1 MGDLFDQASI
11 LAVIFESSYNFDPT
25 KLPMSYF
32 VLRSEEHFKSMDDV
46 GTLGPMLTYLLR
58 TGYIEGD
65 NYRIQLTG
73 KGMNTTIWLFRKFL
87 IFIRR
92 YYPDKLSSWINIL
105 DLRKGNNRE
114 LIRDSYFYIKREP
127 PLREAF
133 KHYLDEIDTIENV
146 ETFEV
151 DVYDL
156 NMLIED
162 IFLNLAD
169 INRLFEHR
177 FKCKLFLPPIPAQTI
192 LNRATR
198 GKEVK
203 FTDFVATLGSV
214 LGGIYDKEID
224 KLLESTTLESGPI
237 NKIKSFLDKENI
249 IYDPKTIEILRAI
262 YRLRST
268 TFPIHETGSEIIPSL
283 QKLNIS
289 YPIGDYKSAAT
300 KILQNLNSCLLDMKL
315 WFQDS

>member
-1 MGDLFDQASI
+1 
-11 LAVIFESSYNFDPT
+11 
-25 KLPMSYF
+25 MSYF
-32 VLRSEEHFKSMDDV
+32 ILRSGEYFKFMDEV
-46 GTLGPMLTYLLR
+46 GKLGPMLTYLLK

-65 NYRIQLTG
+65 NYHIRLTG

-87 IFIRR
+87 IFIKR

-105 DLRKGNNRE
+105 DLKKSNNRE
-114 LIRDSYFYIKREP
+114 LVRDSYFYVKEES
-127 PLREAF
+127 PLKEAF
-133 KHYLDEIDTIENV
+133 EHYLNEIDTIENV

-156 NMLIED
+156 NRLIED
-162 IFLNLAD
+162 VYLNLDD
-169 INRLFEHR
+169 INRLFEDR
-177 FKCKLFLPPIPAQTI
+177 FKCKLFLPPVAAQTM

-203 FTDFVATLGSV
+203 FTDFVATLGSL

-224 KLLESTTLESGPI
+224 RLLESTTHESGSI
-237 NKIKSFLDKENI
+237 SKIKSLLENENI
-249 IYDPKTIEILRAI
+249 SYDPKAIETLRAI

-268 TFPIHETGSEIIPSL
+268 TFPIHETGSEIIHHL

-289 YPIGDYKSAAT
+289 YPIEDYKSAAT
-300 KILQNLNSCLLDMKL
+300 KILQSLNSCLLEMKL
-315 WFQDS
+315 WFKDS